1 MAPVTEVGSPITP
14 GSIMP
19 ESPVNGGPTMT
30 TSPNAEYQDID
41 PDNTSRPRP
50 KPSRRRDKPQLSCN
64 LCRRRKSRCDRQQP
78 CSTCLARG
86 QTCVYVENHPTLTK
100 PSVPLGTTAPSA
112 PHAVHDRLVQL
123 ERLVMSLMSDPA
135 QRANYGVTNTSAAE
149 VTPRAGSENGHGP
162 VPGSGAGAGTGNNTN
177 TQGDAPVDG
186 RSECGSMR
194 VTASELR
201 YVGGDHWAAILENIA
216 DLKDHFDREEQ
227 LRLAN
232 SPEELD
238 GNNSDPASKPRFPH
252 ALLLYGCR
260 RPASRSEILA
270 ALPPKSAVDRYISRY
285 FNCLDLVASSVVHGP
300 SFLNQY
306 EAFWNNPSGAPIVW
320 VGLLFGMICLALL
333 ASDLP
338 YASYS
343 NNDTEQQA
351 LQADLYR
358 EKIVQ
363 CLIMGEYTNSGPYVL
378 ETMIQYVYVEYIV
391 RTDAGKDNWFL
402 LAIQVN
408 LAMRMG
414 YHRDPSHFP
423 GISPLQGE
431 MRRRVWATVLMSD
444 ILVSSQMGMAR
455 MIADWKCDT
464 AEPRNLNDNDI
475 DENTTELPP
484 ARPETEH
491 TTALGIIARRRML
504 MALGTISDVTDAVKP
519 SRYPEIMR
527 ADGILHDAAAS
538 IPPPLKMKPMASS
551 VTDSAQVI
559 MARLF
564 IGHMFYKGQ
573 IMLHRRFLYMESPP
587 GEEDKFA
594 YSRNACIDASLG
606 TLNIQ
611 HVLDEETCQGGQLY
625 SMRWRVS
632 SMMNH
637 QFLIG
642 TMILCSL
649 LHRGKYLDR
658 EEDITAALRTTRAI
672 WMRRSSQ
679 SQEAKKAAETVSIVL
694 ARVGER
700 RAHGEETNGFS
711 QGMGSSA
718 NPAASTMASSEVGM
732 ALDEREMLPDS
743 MGMGFY
749 EPDKFVMPGLLGSFT
764 PPDQQSFSFD
774 VNSLERGA
782 TLDDWMVMNWPGM
795 TS

>member
-1 MAPVTEVGSPITP
+1 MQ
-14 GSIMP
+14 
-19 ESPVNGGPTMT
+19 GPRWPHRQLLNFRRLILMV
-30 TSPNAEYQDID
+30 
-41 PDNTSRPRP
+41 SRGRARNQAGVEIN
-50 KPSRRRDKPQLSCN
+50 PSF
-64 LCRRRKSRCDRQQP
+64 
-78 CSTCLARG
+78 LAI
-86 QTCVYVENHPTLTK
+86 
-100 PSVPLGTTAPSA
+100 SVAAAIGATAASA
-112 PHAVHDRLVQL
+112 PPGVHDRLVQL
-123 ERLVMSLMSDPA
+123 ERLVMSLMSDPSQKTNLSSTA
-135 QRANYGVTNTSAAE
+135 TASVPVTE
-149 VTPRAGSENGHGP
+149 LGSRIGSDHGAGP
-162 VPGSGAGAGTGNNTN
+162 VPVSGSGNSANASA
-177 TQGDAPVDG
+177 DAPIDG

-194 VTASELR
+194 VSASELR

-232 SPEELD
+232 SPD
-238 GNNSDPASKPRFPH
+238 AQDDHSGD
-252 ALLLYGCR
+252 LYE
-260 RPASRSEILA
+260 S
-270 ALPPKSAVDRYISRY
+270 
-285 FNCLDLVASSVVHGP
+285 
-300 SFLNQY
+300 
-306 EAFWNNPSGAPIVW
+306 FWNNPSGAPIIW
-320 VGLLFGMICLALL
+320 VGLLFGMICLAVL

-338 YASYS
+338 DASYS
-343 NNDTEQQA
+343 NNETEQQA
-351 LQADLYR
+351 LQVDLYR

-363 CLIMGEYTNSGPYVL
+363 CLIIGEYTNSGPYVL
-378 ETMIQYVYVEYIV
+378 ETMIQYVYVEYSI
-391 RTDAGKDNWFL
+391 RADAGKDNWFL

-475 DENTTELPP
+475 NENSTELPP
-484 ARPETEH
+484 PRPETEH

-504 MALGTISDVTDAVKP
+504 MALGAISDVTDAVKP
-519 SRYPEIMR
+519 CGYAEIMQV
-527 ADGILHDAAAS
+527 DGILHDAAAS
-538 IPPPLKMKPMASS
+538 IPLPLKMKPMAAS
-551 VTDSAQVI
+551 VTDSSQVI

-573 IMLHRRFLYMESPP
+573 IMLHRRFLYMESPS
-587 GEEDKFA
+587 GEEDKYT
-594 YSRNACIDASLG
+594 YSCNACIDASLG

-637 QFLIG
+637 QFLTG

-649 LHRGKYLDR
+649 LHRGKTLDR
-658 EEDITAALRTTRAI
+658 EEEITAALRTTRAI
-672 WMRRSSQ
+672 WMRRSAH

-700 RAHGEETNGFS
+700 RSHDANLGDEERSRCSRGTDSLANPNPYATNGS
-711 QGMGSSA
+711 EG
-718 NPAASTMASSEVGM
+718 PMAV
-732 ALDEREMLPDS
+732 DERGVLA
-743 MGMGFY
+743 GNTGIGFY
-749 EPDKFVMPGLLGSFT
+749 EPDRFIMPGLLGSFT
-764 PPDQQSFSFD
+764 PPDQQNFTFD
-774 VNSLERGA
+774 LNTLDRG
-782 TLDDWMVMNWPGM
+782 TMLDDWMLMNWPGM

>member
-1 MAPVTEVGSPITP
+1 MTPVTEVNTSITP
-14 GSIMP
+14 ELSMP
-19 ESPVNGGPTMT
+19 ESPFNAGSAMA
-30 TSPNAEYQDID
+30 TSPTIEFQETDTD
-41 PDNTSRPRP
+41 GVSRPRP

-78 CSTCLARG
+78 CSTCLSRG
-86 QTCVYVENHPTLTK
+86 QTCVYVENHPALTTK
-100 PSVPLGTTAPSA
+100 PHAIVGATAASA
-112 PHAVHDRLVQL
+112 PPGVHDRLVQL
-123 ERLVMSLMSDPA
+123 ERLVMSLMSDPSQKTNLSSTA
-135 QRANYGVTNTSAAE
+135 TASVPVTE
-149 VTPRAGSENGHGP
+149 LGSRIGSDHGAGP
-162 VPGSGAGAGTGNNTN
+162 VPISGSGNSANASA
-177 TQGDAPVDG
+177 DAPIDG

-194 VTASELR
+194 VSASELR

-232 SPEELD
+232 SPDAHDDHSGDLV
-238 GNNSDPASKPRFPH
+238 SKPRSPH

-306 EAFWNNPSGAPIVW
+306 ESFWNNPSGAPIIW
-320 VGLLFGMICLALL
+320 VGLLFGMICLAVL

-338 YASYS
+338 DASYS
-343 NNDTEQQA
+343 NNETEQQA
-351 LQADLYR
+351 LQVDLYR

-363 CLIMGEYTNSGPYVL
+363 CLIIGEYTNSGPYVL
-378 ETMIQYVYVEYIV
+378 ETMIQYVYVEYSI
-391 RTDAGKDNWFL
+391 RADAGKDNWFL

-475 DENTTELPP
+475 NENSTELPP
-484 ARPETEH
+484 PRPETEH

-504 MALGTISDVTDAVKP
+504 MALGAISDVTDAVKP
-519 SRYPEIMR
+519 CGYAEIMQV
-527 ADGILHDAAAS
+527 DGVLHDAAAS
-538 IPPPLKMKPMASS
+538 IPPPLKMKPMAAS
-551 VTDSAQVI
+551 VTDSSQVI

-573 IMLHRRFLYMESPP
+573 IMLHRRFLYMESPS
-587 GEEDKFA
+587 GEEDKYT
-594 YSRNACIDASLG
+594 YSCNACIDASLG

-637 QFLIG
+637 QFLTG

-649 LHRGKYLDR
+649 LHRGKTLDR
-658 EEDITAALRTTRAI
+658 EEEITAALRTTRAI
-672 WMRRSSQ
+672 WMRRSAH

-700 RAHGEETNGFS
+700 RSHDANLGYEERSRYSRGTDSLANPSPYATNGS
-711 QGMGSSA
+711 EG
-718 NPAASTMASSEVGM
+718 PMAVDKRGVL
-732 ALDEREMLPDS
+732 A
-743 MGMGFY
+743 GNTGIGFY
-749 EPDKFVMPGLLGSFT
+749 ERKLGIIPYFFT
-764 PPDQQSFSFD
+764 I
-774 VNSLERGA
+774 VY
-782 TLDDWMVMNWPGM
+782 
-795 TS
+795 

>member
-1 MAPVTEVGSPITP
+1 
-14 GSIMP
+14 MP
-19 ESPVNGGPTMT
+19 ESPVNPGSAMT
-30 TSPNAEYQDID
+30 TSPHAEYQEVDA
-41 PDNTSRPRP
+41 DNVSRPRP

-86 QTCVYVENHPTLTK
+86 QTCVYVENHPSLTK
-100 PSVPLGTTAPSA
+100 PPMPLSTTAPSA
-112 PHAVHDRLVQL
+112 PPAVHDRLVQL
-123 ERLVMSLMSDPA
+123 ERLVMTLMSDPT
-135 QRANYGVTNTSAAE
+135 QKANYGSTHTPAAE
-149 VTPRAGSENGHGP
+149 VGPRSGSDYGQVP
-162 VPGSGAGAGTGNNTN
+162 VPLPGTGTSAN
-177 TQGDAPVDG
+177 TQVDAPIDG
-186 RSECGSMR
+186 HSECGSMR

-238 GNNSDPASKPRFPH
+238 GNNGDPASKPRSPH

-260 RPASRSEILA
+260 RPTSRSEILA

-306 EAFWNNPSGAPIVW
+306 ESFWNNPSDAPIVW

-338 YASYS
+338 YASFN
-343 NNDTEQQA
+343 NNDTEQQT

-391 RTDAGKDNWFL
+391 RADAGKDNWFL

-464 AEPRNLNDNDI
+464 AEPRNLNDNDM

-484 ARPETEH
+484 PRPETEH

-504 MALGTISDVTDAVKP
+504 MALGAISDVTDAVKP
-519 SRYPEIMR
+519 SSYAEIMR
-527 ADGILHDAAAS
+527 VDGVLHDAAAS

-551 VTDSAQVI
+551 VTDSPQVI

-587 GEEDKFA
+587 GEEDKYA

-649 LHRGKYLDR
+649 LHRGKNLER
-658 EEDITAALRTTRAI
+658 EQEITAALRTTRAI

-694 ARVGER
+694 ARVGEG
-700 RAHGEETNGFS
+700 RAQGEETSGFS
-711 QGMGSSA
+711 QGMGPSA
-718 NPAASTMASSEVGM
+718 NPAASTINSSELGM
-732 ALDEREMLPDS
+732 NLDEREILPDS

-764 PPDQQSFSFD
+764 PPDQQKFSFD
-774 VNSLERGA
+774 VNSFERGT
-782 TLDDWMVMNWPGM
+782 TLDDWMLMNWPGM
-795 TS
+795 TSQ

>member
-1 MAPVTEVGSPITP
+1 MTPVTEVNTSITP
-14 GSIMP
+14 ELSMP
-19 ESPVNGGPTMT
+19 ESPFNAGSAMA
-30 TSPNAEYQDID
+30 TSPTIEFQETDTD
-41 PDNTSRPRP
+41 GVSRPRP

-78 CSTCLARG
+78 CSTCLSRG
-86 QTCVYVENHPTLTK
+86 QTCVYVENHPALTTK
-100 PSVPLGTTAPSA
+100 PHAIVGATAASA
-112 PHAVHDRLVQL
+112 PPGVHDRLVQL
-123 ERLVMSLMSDPA
+123 ERLVMSLMSDPSQKTNLSSTA
-135 QRANYGVTNTSAAE
+135 TASVPVTE
-149 VTPRAGSENGHGP
+149 LGSRIGSDHGAGP
-162 VPGSGAGAGTGNNTN
+162 VPISGSGNSANASA
-177 TQGDAPVDG
+177 DAPIDG

-194 VTASELR
+194 VSASELR

-232 SPEELD
+232 SPD
-238 GNNSDPASKPRFPH
+238 AHDDHSGD
-252 ALLLYGCR
+252 LYE
-260 RPASRSEILA
+260 S
-270 ALPPKSAVDRYISRY
+270 
-285 FNCLDLVASSVVHGP
+285 
-300 SFLNQY
+300 
-306 EAFWNNPSGAPIVW
+306 FWNNPSGAPIIW
-320 VGLLFGMICLALL
+320 VGLLFGMICLAVL

-338 YASYS
+338 DASYS
-343 NNDTEQQA
+343 NNETEQQA
-351 LQADLYR
+351 LQVDLYR

-363 CLIMGEYTNSGPYVL
+363 CLIIGEYTNSGPYVL
-378 ETMIQYVYVEYIV
+378 ETMIQYVYVEYSI
-391 RTDAGKDNWFL
+391 RADAGKDNWFL

-475 DENTTELPP
+475 NENSTELPP
-484 ARPETEH
+484 PRPETEH

-504 MALGTISDVTDAVKP
+504 MALGAISDVTDAVKP
-519 SRYPEIMR
+519 CGYAEIMQV
-527 ADGILHDAAAS
+527 DGVLHDAAAS
-538 IPPPLKMKPMASS
+538 IPPPLKMKPMAAS
-551 VTDSAQVI
+551 VTDSSQVI

-573 IMLHRRFLYMESPP
+573 IMLHRRFLYMESPS
-587 GEEDKFA
+587 GEEDKYT
-594 YSRNACIDASLG
+594 YSCNACIDASLG

-637 QFLIG
+637 QFLTG

-649 LHRGKYLDR
+649 LHRGKTLDR
-658 EEDITAALRTTRAI
+658 EEEITAALRTTRAI
-672 WMRRSSQ
+672 WMRRSAH

-700 RAHGEETNGFS
+700 RSHDANLGYEERSRYSRGTDSLANPSPYATNGS
-711 QGMGSSA
+711 EG
-718 NPAASTMASSEVGM
+718 PMAVDKRGVL
-732 ALDEREMLPDS
+732 A
-743 MGMGFY
+743 GNTGIGFY
-749 EPDKFVMPGLLGSFT
+749 EHLGSNHA
-764 PPDQQSFSFD
+764 SGNGEKKRKCVAAVILR
-774 VNSLERGA
+774 VN
-782 TLDDWMVMNWPGM
+782 
-795 TS
+795 